1 MRLSERARQPRP
13 VVTAEIIP
21 DRVIPMHLPILAGR
35 VDAITIPALRNSEPD
50 PSYPALFQ
58 VTPQTRSIAS
68 ATIVKKTGFEAVP
81 SLTCRDF
88 RASDLDILPSLLK
101 KGVENFLVV
110 FGDPSRD
117 HKLRD
122 YDFKKVED
130 LIREIR
136 SVPEGAKPCLGV
148 VTNQYA
154 LDREKEVSRTAGKV
168 DAGADY
174 IVTNS
179 AFDDYFVLEYIDA
192 LRSRGIRVP
201 IFVQLSIPHG
211 LNNLMFVSRQFGIPV
226 PDRVREIVARNP
238 ARGGV
243 QAIAQAYAGL
253 QTEVRGIHF
262 SYLFRSHNAIPAYT
276 HLLDTIET
284 DGQLVVSIQA
294 TLNRG
299 H

>member
-1 MRLSERARQPRP
+1 ME
-13 VVTAEIIP
+13 
-21 DRVIPMHLPILAGR
+21 GR
-35 VDAITIPALRNSEPD
+35 VDAITVPALRNSEAD
-50 PSYPALFQ
+50 PSYPPLLR
-58 VTPQTRSIAS
+58 VSPQTRSIAS
-68 ATIVKKTGFEAVP
+68 ATIVKRTGFEAVP

-88 RASDLDILPSLLK
+88 RNSDLDLLPTLLK
-101 KGVENFLVV
+101 RGLENFLVV
-110 FGDPSRD
+110 FGDPYPNHSI
-117 HKLRD
+117 RD

-130 LIREIR
+130 LIRQIR
-136 SVPEGAKPCLGV
+136 TVSDGGKPCLGV

-154 LDREKEVSRTAGKV
+154 LDRDKEVSRTASKV

-211 LNNLMFVSRQFGIPV
+211 LNNLMFVSKRFGIPV
-226 PDRVREIVARNP
+226 PDRVKEIVARNP
-238 ARGGV
+238 TRGGV

-253 QTEVRGIHF
+253 QTEVSGIHF

-276 HLLDTIET
+276 QLLDTIET
-284 DGQLVVSIQA
+284 DGQLVLSIQS
-294 TLNRG
+294 TLNRR